1 MSSPASIKNHPIHPI
16 LVAFPLGL
24 WGFALICD
32 IVRVSGG
39 GATWSMV
46 ALYSIASGIVG
57 ALLAAIP
64 GFIDYL
70 SIDEAEMKRIA
81 TTHLLLGLGAAV
93 IFAVNFWLRFR
104 VPENS
109 KLPLLLSILG
119 VVVIGFGGWLGGEM
133 VYVKGMAVKAVEDL
147 ARKQE
152 NRKAHLLKSRL
163 RRAS

>member
-1 MSSPASIKNHPIHPI
+1 
-16 LVAFPLGL
+16 
-24 WGFALICD
+24 
-32 IVRVSGG
+32 
-39 GATWSMV
+39 
-46 ALYSIASGIVG
+46 
-57 ALLAAIP
+57 
-64 GFIDYL
+64 
-70 SIDEAEMKRIA
+70 MKRMA
-81 TTHLLLGLGAAV
+81 TTHLLLGLGATV

-133 VYVKGMAVKAVEDL
+133 VYVKGMGVKAVEDL

>member
-1 MSSPASIKNHPIHPI
+1 MSSPASIKHHPIHPI

-32 IVRVSGG
+32 IVRASGG
-39 GATWSMV
+39 GATWSTV

-133 VYVKGMAVKAVEDL
+133 VYVKGMGVKAVEDL
-147 ARKQE
+147 TRKQE